1 MRGYKRSASLR
12 RKVPMVSLTTVSH
25 ERCDLAVSRKENN
38 MLSTHGRKKRAALAP
53 TFTSSILF

>member
-1 MRGYKRSASLR
+1 
-12 RKVPMVSLTTVSH
+12 MVSLTTVSH

-38 MLSTHGRKKRAALAP
+38 MLSTHGRKKRAALEP